1 MQKKKREGK
10 AVILYMDESYFI
22 QHHARDYDLLNVD
35 ENGNVIGELPAATG
49 FGLRICIVDGII
61 RWGWVIL

>member
-1 MQKKKREGK
+1 MLKFIIAHEG
-10 AVILYMDESYFI
+10 DEN
-22 QHHARDYDLLNVD
+22 DLLNVD
-35 ENGNVIGELPAATG
+35 ENGNVIGELPATTG